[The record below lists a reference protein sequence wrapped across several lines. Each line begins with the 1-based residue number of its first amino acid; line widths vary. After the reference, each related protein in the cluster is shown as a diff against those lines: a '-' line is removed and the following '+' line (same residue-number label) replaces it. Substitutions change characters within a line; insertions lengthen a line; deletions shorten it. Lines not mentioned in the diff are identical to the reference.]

1 MKAADLI
8 KQYRENI
15 NPPYSRKDVI
25 SVSGTLFL
33 LIAIPLTVILATQA
47 RESTSQAQEAVK
59 PQTAGAVEEVQNEN
73 LKLLQLNSQ
82 LVQAAPAQKGKI
94 LAGMKSV
101 ATVRKSRLKV
111 LLDKNSKEAERMLL
125 PKEISVT
132 LPAELQ
138 SSLEQP
144 VTANGTLEILAIDDF
159 SKKEA
164 ANKYFLRTA
173 AERFSLY
180 PTGDFK
186 IKAGTDLKISGTALD
201 DKIVFE
207 PDKTQVSNVLGETT
221 GDQKVIVLMVNF
233 QDNPSQPFDAATAA
247 TRVFT
252 STNNYYKEV
261 SFNKASLSGD
271 VVGWYT
277 MPIAQTCDGDT
288 ILTNAIAVSD
298 PYVFFPNYSRI
309 IITFPVSS
317 GCGWAGMGTV
327 GKWGISTADGN
338 ILASVSWDLASY
350 FQPSVIG
357 HELGH
362 NFGVGHANF
371 LECGL
376 ESIGESC
383 TEVEYG
389 DYYDIMGTA
398 GYMGHF
404 NGRFKEAFTWFDPV
418 NVLTA
423 SPGTSVTIYPI
434 ESTSAGVQAAKVVRE
449 KDQNNNP
456 ISWYYIEFRQPTG
469 YDASLPGTDVFNG
482 ALIHYFV
489 ASDYNTYLI
498 DTTPN
503 SSADSYT
510 DRIDSALGVGK
521 KLTDS
526 AAGLEIS
533 TVSEGSGNLTVSVN
547 SIPVPCERANP
558 LVAVDPST
566 AYGNPGSKKSYTITA
581 TNNDNSS
588 CGASTFSLTTTNV
601 PSGWTASFTNSQL
614 SINPGSS
621 STTTLDVTSAAG
633 ASENYYDISVTATNQ
648 LDAAYNDSEI
658 ITYVVTTSTQP
669 PTVDIKANNSNGPIT
684 IAYNT
689 AATLSWTSSNATSCT
704 ASNGWSGSKGTSGS
718 TSTGRL
724 TSSRTYTLTC
734 TGTGGSAS
742 DTVVVYTGKIGDLNL
757 DNSINI
763 RDISILVSRW
773 ASGDQTADLNS
784 DGVVNI
790 RDISIL
796 VSRWGT

>member
-15 NPPYSRKDVI
+15 NPPYGRKDAI

-47 RESTSQAQEAVK
+47 REPTSRAQETVK
-59 PQTAGAVEEVQNEN
+59 SQMAGAAEEAQNEN
-73 LKLLQLNSQ
+73 LRLLQLNSQ
-82 LVQAAPAQKGKI
+82 LAQAAPAQKGKI

-101 ATVRKSRLKV
+101 ATIRKSRLKA
-111 LLDKNSKEAERMLL
+111 LLDKNPKEAERMLL
-125 PKEISVT
+125 PKEITAT

-144 VTANGTLEILAIDDF
+144 VTAKGTLEILAIDDF
-159 SKKEA
+159 PKKEA
-164 ANKYFLRTA
+164 DNEYFLRTA

-186 IKAGTDLKISGTALD
+186 IKAGTDIKISGTALD

-221 GDQKVIVLMVNF
+221 GDQKVVVLMVNF
-233 QDNPSQPFDAATAA
+233 QNNTSQPFDAATAS

-277 MPIAQTCDGDT
+277 MPINQTCDYNT
-288 ILTNAIAVSD
+288 LLTNAIATSD
-298 PYVFFPNYSRI
+298 PYVYFPNYSRI
-309 IITFPVSS
+309 IITFPVSG

-362 NFGVGHANF
+362 NFGAGHANF

-376 ESIGESC
+376 ESIGEAC

-404 NGRFKEAFTWFDPV
+404 NGKFKETFAWFDPA
-418 NVLTA
+418 NVQTV
-423 SPGTSVTIYPI
+423 SPGTSVMIYPI
-434 ESTSAGVQAAKVVRE
+434 ESASASLQAVKVVRE
-449 KDQNNNP
+449 KDENNNP
-456 ISWYYIEFRQPTG
+456 ISWYYIEFRQQTG
-469 YDASLPGTDVFNG
+469 YDTSLPGTYVFNG
-482 ALIHYFV
+482 ALIHYYE
-489 ASDYNTYLI
+489 SYDTYLI

-503 SSADSYT
+503 SSANSYN
-510 DRIDSALGVGK
+510 DRIDSALAVGNT
-521 KLTDS
+521 LTDT
-526 AAGLEIS
+526 AVGLEIS
-533 TVSEGSGNLTVSVN
+533 TVSKGSGDLTVSVN
-547 SIPVPCERANP
+547 SIPIPCVRANP
-558 LVAVDPST
+558 LVEADPST
-566 AYGNPGSKKSYTITA
+566 AYGNPGSKKSYSVTV
-581 TNNDNSS
+581 TNNDNSP

-601 PSGWTASFTNSQL
+601 PSGWTAAFAASQL
-614 SINPGSS
+614 SISPDASA
-621 STTTLDVTSAAG
+621 TTTLDVTSAAG
-633 ASENYYDISVTATNQ
+633 AAENYYDINVTATNQ
-648 LDAAYNDSEI
+648 ADASYKDSET
-658 ITYVVTTSTQP
+658 ITYVVTADTQP
-669 PTVDIKANNSNGPIT
+669 PTVDIKANNSNGPVT
-684 IAYNT
+684 IAYTT
-689 AATLSWTSSNATSCT
+689 AATLSWTSSNATSCN
-704 ASNGWSGSKGTSGS
+704 ASNGWSGSKGTTGS
-718 TSTGRL
+718 ASTGRL

-742 DTVVVYTGKIGDLNL
+742 DSVVVYTGKVGDLNL